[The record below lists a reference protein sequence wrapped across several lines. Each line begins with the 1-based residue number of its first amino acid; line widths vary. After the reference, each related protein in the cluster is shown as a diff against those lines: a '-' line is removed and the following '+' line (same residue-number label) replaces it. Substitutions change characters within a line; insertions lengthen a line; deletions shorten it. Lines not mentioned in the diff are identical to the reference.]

1 AFAEAYAPEHLLV
14 LTREPRSA
22 LGRVRAAGTMFL
34 GPNSSVAFGDYI
46 TGANHTL
53 PTAGLARAYSGLSTL
68 DFLRWFTWQ
77 EVDAAAARDL
87 ATVTATLADAEG
99 LPAHAQAAN
108 LRLNASDG
116 RAEPVLRSAYADL
129 SLYDPQRTP
138 CEVDLSD
145 NTNLFGVP
153 PAAAELLTKA
163 PSERITR
170 YPTVFASRLK
180 EEIAHW
186 FGVAPENVTTGCG
199 SDDVIDSALRAFCET
214 GDRVVFPDPTFSMAA
229 AFARINALEPVPVP
243 LTDELQLDVAGL
255 SNARGRVTYVCS
267 PNNPTGTVFRRSDIE
282 RLLESVPGVLLLDE
296 AYADFAEDD
305 FTAAAAHSQRLVSL
319 RTMSKAFGLAGLRIG
334 IAIGPAELIHEIE
347 KSRGPYKVNNLAE
360 AAAGAALSRDG
371 AWVRAQAATVKQNR
385 ARLATELTNSGYTVL
400 PSGGNF
406 LLVRVPKP
414 KTAQAL
420 SSSLRA
426 RGVAVR
432 PFPALPQLGDC
443 IRITIGPWNLLERF
457 LSELAAS

>member
-1 AFAEAYAPEHLLV
+1 
-14 LTREPRSA
+14 
-22 LGRVRAAGTMFL
+22 
-34 GPNSSVAFGDYI
+34 
-46 TGANHTL
+46 
-53 PTAGLARAYSGLSTL
+53 
-68 DFLRWFTWQ
+68 
-77 EVDAAAARDL
+77 
-87 ATVTATLADAEG
+87 
-99 LPAHAQAAN
+99 
-108 LRLNASDG
+108 
-116 RAEPVLRSAYADL
+116 
-129 SLYDPQRTP
+129 
-138 CEVDLSD
+138 
-145 NTNLFGVP
+145 
-153 PAAAELLTKA
+153 
-163 PSERITR
+163 
-170 YPTVFASRLK
+170 
-180 EEIAHW
+180 
-186 FGVAPENVTTGCG
+186 
-199 SDDVIDSALRAFCET
+199 
-214 GDRVVFPDPTFSMAA
+214 
-229 AFARINALEPVPVP
+229 
-243 LTDELQLDVAGL
+243 
-255 SNARGRVTYVCS
+255 
-267 PNNPTGTVFRRSDIE
+267 
-282 RLLESVPGVLLLDE
+282 
-296 AYADFAEDD
+296 
-305 FTAAAAHSQRLVSL
+305 
-319 RTMSKAFGLAGLRIG
+319 MSKAFGLAGLRIG